1 MKQLLGI
8 IKQSRGWLLIYFL
21 LLSLYAWF
29 SYGLTAPN
37 LILINQPWF
46 SQFQFWMWDHFYN
59 NRPFLT
65 ATYIGIIILIF
76 LAYLILMSRLRS
88 LKIKRSQKI
97 LVLIL
102 LSLPLVFSYNAL
114 SLDVFNYIFN
124 ARMIIKYQV
133 DPHVTAAINFND
145 DPWLRFMHNIHTT
158 APYGYG
164 WTLFSLPVYLL
175 GMGKFLI
182 TWLNFRLLSLLS
194 LILTAVCL
202 CWLKKT
208 VSNSKLSLS
217 DWALVVFNPLLLVEI
232 ISNSH
237 NDLWMM
243 LPALTS
249 FGLIFTA
256 AQHKKNNKFWT
267 SLGLSLLLLSLS
279 VSIKLASIVLVPI
292 WLLLTF
298 NLFCPRFK
306 QKQLRI
312 LIDHWPLLASIA
324 MFLPLLTNRSQ
335 QFHPWYLTWSLVWL
349 PLIHNKI
356 WKKLLITFSL
366 SSLLRYTP
374 FLLANDYSQDVLLK
388 QKIITWSA
396 PLLLG
401 IYYLTETGY
410 RTVKNCFGPRV

>member
-1 MKQLLGI
+1 
-8 IKQSRGWLLIYFL
+8 
-21 LLSLYAWF
+21 
-29 SYGLTAPN
+29 
-37 LILINQPWF
+37 
-46 SQFQFWMWDHFYN
+46 
-59 NRPFLT
+59 
-65 ATYIGIIILIF
+65 
-76 LAYLILMSRLRS
+76 
-88 LKIKRSQKI
+88 
-97 LVLIL
+97 
-102 LSLPLVFSYNAL
+102 
-114 SLDVFNYIFN
+114 
-124 ARMIIKYQV
+124 
-133 DPHVTAAINFND
+133 
-145 DPWLRFMHNIHTT
+145 
-158 APYGYG
+158 
-164 WTLFSLPVYLL
+164 LPVYLL

-208 VSNSKLSLS
+208 ISNSKLSLS
-217 DWALVVFNPLLLVEI
+217 DWALVVFNPLILVEI

-256 AQHKKNNKFWT
+256 AQYKKNYKFWS

-298 NLFCPRFK
+298 NLFWPLLK
-306 QKQLRI
+306 QKPLRI

-324 MFLPLLTNRSQ
+324 MFLPLFTSRSQ

-349 PLIHNKI
+349 PLIDNKI
-356 WKKLLITFSL
+356 WKNLLITFSL

-374 FLLANDYSQDVLLK
+374 FLLANDYSQDVMFK

-401 IYYLTETGY
+401 IYYLTKTGY
-410 RTVKNCFGPRV
+410 RTVKNRFDSQT